1 MINRKAIGYITA
13 NYSSTYGSVL
23 LKDRPIASVP
33 FLGRYRLID
42 FPLSNM
48 MNAGIKTVGV
58 VMPGNYRS
66 LIDHVGSG
74 KDWGLDRKKG
84 GLFIVPGNAYGT
96 TKGGMRFLLRDI
108 ISNKTLFQRSDKPYV
123 VMMGTNIIFN
133 MDLNTII
140 EAHENSGAQMT
151 VVYCKATRNVEDE
164 TKLEINDN
172 GRLTGVSAGVVYG
185 DNASMDCCIVN
196 RETLLEIIDHYQ
208 AADYLDLLEAL
219 QGDFGNIDV
228 CSYEYKGEVVGVFSE
243 KSLYRRSM
251 DLLDQT
257 VADQL
262 FDPERPILTKAHDVP
277 PSRYAT
283 GSHACNSII
292 SAGCI
297 IKGTV
302 RNSILSRGVVVEEG
316 ASVTNSIINQS
327 CIIKSGARVE
337 NAILDKNNVVPVN
350 TELRGTPENILV
362 LGKAPLTSDTTIVR

>member
-84 GLFIVPGNAYGT
+84 GLFMVPGNAYGT

-140 EAHENSGAQMT
+140 DAHENSGAQMT
-151 VVYCKATRNVEDE
+151 VVYCKATHNVDDE
-164 TKLEINDN
+164 TKLEINEN

-185 DNASMDCCIVN
+185 DNASMDCCMRSSTTTRPPTIWTCS
-196 RETLLEIIDHYQ
+196 RHSRATLATSTF
-208 AADYLDLLEAL
+208 AATNTRARSWACLARSRC
-219 QGDFGNIDV
+219 IAAAWT
-228 CSYEYKGEVVGVFSE
+228 CSTRPWPTS
-243 KSLYRRSM
+243 SLIPSARS
-251 DLLDQT
+251 
-257 VADQL
+257 
-262 FDPERPILTKAHDVP
+262 
-277 PSRYAT
+277 
-283 GSHACNSII
+283 
-292 SAGCI
+292 
-297 IKGTV
+297 
-302 RNSILSRGVVVEEG
+302 
-316 ASVTNSIINQS
+316 
-327 CIIKSGARVE
+327 
-337 NAILDKNNVVPVN
+337 
-350 TELRGTPENILV
+350 
-362 LGKAPLTSDTTIVR
+362 

>member
-1 MINRKAIGYITA
+1 MGENSTVEEGVKLGSVDTTKDTAVVGNDVVIGKGNDPMINRKAIGYITA

-74 KDWGLDRKKG
+74 KDWGTDRKKG
-84 GLFIVPGNAYGT
+84 GLFMVPGNAYGT

-140 EAHENSGAQMT
+140 DAHENSGAQMT
-151 VVYCKATRNVEDE
+151 VVYCKATRNVDDE
-164 TKLEINDN
+164 TKLEINEN

-196 RETLLEIIDHYQ
+196 RETLLEIIDHYR

-219 QGDFGNIDV
+219 EATLATSTCAATSTRARSWACLARSRCIAAAWT
-228 CSYEYKGEVVGVFSE
+228 CSTRPWPTS
-243 KSLYRRSM
+243 SLTPSVRS
-251 DLLDQT
+251 
-257 VADQL
+257 
-262 FDPERPILTKAHDVP
+262 
-277 PSRYAT
+277 
-283 GSHACNSII
+283 
-292 SAGCI
+292 
-297 IKGTV
+297 
-302 RNSILSRGVVVEEG
+302 
-316 ASVTNSIINQS
+316 
-327 CIIKSGARVE
+327 
-337 NAILDKNNVVPVN
+337 
-350 TELRGTPENILV
+350 
-362 LGKAPLTSDTTIVR
+362 